1 MLICSYFALVRKTYE
16 RGPARNCAGP
26 TRTGVSP
33 KLGIPPYFT
42 NLSEKIQKDI
52 EFLHKFVFSIFALNS
67 RSLIF
72 TKSVVIE
79 ELGAIKHAGT
89 SAEATCSS
97 PDHVL

>member
-1 MLICSYFALVRKTYE
+1 MLICSYFALVRNTYE
-16 RGPARNCAGP
+16 GGLLEIAQVPPERGYPQNWGY
-26 TRTGVSP
+26 
-33 KLGIPPYFT
+33 PPYFT
-42 NLSEKIQKDI
+42 NLSEKIQKNI

>member
-1 MLICSYFALVRKTYE
+1 MRRSHQN
-16 RGPARNCAGP
+16 G
-26 TRTGVSP
+26 
-33 KLGIPPYFT
+33 GIPKIGDTPLFT

-72 TKSVVIE
+72 TKSVVIG
-79 ELGAIKHAGT
+79 ELLAIKHAET

>member
-1 MLICSYFALVRKTYE
+1 MLIYDRFAFVRKAYE
-16 RGPARNCAGP
+16 MGPAQNCADP

-52 EFLHKFVFSIFALNS
+52 DFLHKFVFSIFALNS

-97 PDHVL
+97 PGHVL